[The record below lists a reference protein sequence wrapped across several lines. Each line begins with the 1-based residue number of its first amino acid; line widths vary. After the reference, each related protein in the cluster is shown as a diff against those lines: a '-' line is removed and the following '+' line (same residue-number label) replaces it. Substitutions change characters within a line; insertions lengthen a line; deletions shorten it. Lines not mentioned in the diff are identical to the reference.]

1 MSIIN
6 YAAKVI
12 NFKLVYYGPG
22 MAGKTANLQF
32 VHRCLPDDNRGNM
45 ISLATGDD
53 RTLFFD
59 FLPVSA
65 TSVRGFTTKFQLYT
79 VPGQSRYNMTRKL
92 VLRGVDGVV
101 FVADSQWDRLKENVE
116 SLRNLND
123 NLREYRLDLATVP
136 YVVQYNKR
144 DLPDVAP
151 IDFLEYTLNRGTR
164 RVPAFEG
171 VAATGQGD
179 FDALNT
185 LARTGLLRVAIFDD
199 RTSVGMVPLFAGDA
213 SPGPG
218 AIRVEARRRPRRTG
232 VLAAPLTP
240 EEARSAIRQ
249 RPA

>member
-79 VPGQSRYNMTRKL
+79 VPRQSRYNMTGK
-92 VLRGVDGVV
+92 GV
-101 FVADSQWDRLKENVE
+101 
-116 SLRNLND
+116 
-123 NLREYRLDLATVP
+123 
-136 YVVQYNKR
+136 
-144 DLPDVAP
+144 
-151 IDFLEYTLNRGTR
+151 
-164 RVPAFEG
+164 
-171 VAATGQGD
+171 
-179 FDALNT
+179 FDTLNT
-185 LARTGLLRVAIFDD
+185 LSRMVLLREFGQVQE
-199 RTSVGMVPLFAGDA
+199 GA
-213 SPGPG
+213 S
-218 AIRVEARRRPRRTG
+218 
-232 VLAAPLTP
+232 
-240 EEARSAIRQ
+240 
-249 RPA
+249 

>member
-65 TSVRGFTTKFQLYT
+65 STVRGFTTKFQLYT
-79 VPGQSRYNMTRKL
+79 VPGQTRYNMTRKL

-101 FVADSQWDRLKENVE
+101 FVADSQEMRMEANAESLQNLDRNLKEQGYDI
-116 SLRNLND
+116 R
-123 NLREYRLDLATVP
+123 TVP
-136 YVVQYNKR
+136 YVLQFNKR
-144 DLPDVAP
+144 DLPTALPMD
-151 IDFLEYTLNRGTR
+151 EMYRQLNFKGEPT
-164 RVPAFEG
+164 FE
-171 VAATGQGD
+171 
-179 FDALNT
+179 
-185 LARTGLLRVAIFDD
+185 AIAM
-199 RTSVGMVPLFAGDA
+199 SG
-213 SPGPG
+213 
-218 AIRVEARRRPRRTG
+218 TG
-232 VLAAPLTP
+232 VFDTLKAVAKLVLT
-240 EEARSAIRQ
+240 ELKKK
-249 RPA
+249 

>member
-22 MAGKTANLQF
+22 MAGKTANLQY

-123 NLREYRLDLATVP
+123 NLREYRLDGLHE
-136 YVVQYNKR
+136 
-144 DLPDVAP
+144 LPRRIHAQLHGHAGAGAEGLVDEVDV
-151 IDFLEYTLNRGTR
+151 E
-164 RVPAFEG
+164 RV
-171 VAATGQGD
+171 
-179 FDALNT
+179 
-185 LARTGLLRVAIFDD
+185 LARQIVRVVVGDVGLANIEPLR
-199 RTSVGMVPLFAGDA
+199 
-213 SPGPG
+213 
-218 AIRVEARRRPRRTG
+218 
-232 VLAAPLTP
+232 AAL
-240 EEARSAIRQ
+240 SATLDLHLVSDHR
-249 RPA
+249 AHG